1 MNIAPVLKWLFVMAM
16 APALWAQTVTA
27 TRFSVLN
34 EPKYAEGFTHFDY
47 VNPRAPKGGSITLAA
62 TGTYD
67 NFHAYALRGHR
78 PGGTEYLY
86 DSLMTGSEDEIGV
99 YYPLIAEKIE
109 YPDDLSSIIVT
120 INPKARD
127 QGGQPITAEDAAFS
141 FRLLDTK
148 GVPQFHL
155 YYGGIEAVVLDEH
168 RVRFI
173 MPGAEEGE
181 SDGSTETEADIQ
193 NRRAANL
200 DMILG
205 MLSMPIFP
213 KRFWVD
219 AAGNELHNFSE
230 PLLEPPLGTGPYR
243 IDKYVMGQQLTLSR
257 VKDYWAADL
266 PSRAGYYNI
275 DEITYDYYRDEG
287 VAFEAFKAGEYDIR
301 VENSARRW
309 AEDYT
314 GKIFDSGRVVRREIP
329 HEIPQGMQGLV
340 FNTQRPPFTDRRVRE
355 ALSYFLDFEWMN
367 KNLFYNQYTR
377 TRSFFQNTEYAARGL
392 PDSLEIAVLEPVR
405 DAVPPEVFTTEFRL
419 PVNSGSGDIRDSAR
433 KAVALLKEAG
443 WELKRGRMIDSGG
456 AQMSFELLI
465 NDVSSERIAIP
476 VQRNMAKYGIEMR
489 IRMVDDSQYI
499 NRVRNRDFDMLSWV
513 MSASEY
519 PSPDLMILW
528 HSEHVNNTWNVAGVM
543 DDAVDYLTESIA
555 RYQGDKAAL
564 VTIGRALDRVLTW
577 NYYVIPQWHIAKY
590 RIAHTD
596 KFGFPAERPT
606 YGLGTDT
613 WWVKPPAVEA
623 LGRVAP

>member
-1 MNIAPVLKWLFVMAM
+1 MKPVLKWLFVAAM
-16 APALWAQTVTA
+16 APVVWAQTTTA

-34 EPKYAEGFTHFDY
+34 EPKYAEGFSHFDY
-47 VNPRAPKGGSITLAA
+47 VNPLAPKGGAITLAA

-86 DSLMTGSEDEIGV
+86 DSLMTRSEDEIGV

-109 YPDDLSSIIVT
+109 YPDDLSFITVT
-120 INPKARD
+120 VDGRARD
-127 QGGQPITAEDAAFS
+127 QGGRPITAEDVAFS
-141 FRLLDTK
+141 FRILDTK

-155 YYGGIEAVVLDEH
+155 FYGGIKAVVLDEH
-168 RVRFI
+168 HVRFI
-173 MPGAEEGE
+173 MPV
-181 SDGSTETEADIQ
+181 SDAADGDTEATVQ
-193 NRRAANL
+193 NQRAVNI
-200 DMILG
+200 DMIVE

-213 KRFWVD
+213 KRFWED
-219 AAGNELHNFSE
+219 TAGNELHNFSE
-230 PLLEPPLGTGPYR
+230 PLLEPPLGSGPYR
-243 IDKYVMGQQLTLSR
+243 ISNYVMGQQLTLSR

-266 PSRAGYYNI
+266 PSRKGYYNI

-301 VENSARRW
+301 LENAARRW

-314 GKIFDSGRVVRREIP
+314 GSIFDSGRVVRREIP
-329 HEIPQGMQGLV
+329 HELPQSMQGFT
-340 FNTQRPPFTDRRVRE
+340 FNTQRSLFADRRVRE

-367 KNLFYNQYTR
+367 KNLFYSQYTR

-392 PDSLEIAVLEPVR
+392 PDSAEIAVLEPVR
-405 DAVPPEVFTTEFRL
+405 DKIPPEVFTTEFRL
-419 PVNSGSGDIRDSAR
+419 PENSGTGDIRDGVR

-443 WELKRGRMIDSGG
+443 WELKRGKMIDRSGT
-456 AQMSFELLI
+456 QMSFELLI
-465 NDVSSERIAIP
+465 DTVSSERIAIP
-476 VQRNMAKYGIEMR
+476 VQRNLAKYGIEMR

-499 NRVRNRDFDMLSWV
+499 NRLRKRDFDMLSWIF
-513 MSASEY
+513 SASQY
-519 PSPDLMILW
+519 PSPDLMIQW
-528 HSEHVNNTWNVAGVM
+528 HSKHIDNTWNVAGVM

-590 RIAHTD
+590 RIAHTN
-596 KFGFPAERPT
+596 KFGFPVQRPK

-613 WWVKPPAVEA
+613 WWIE
-623 LGRVAP
+623 